1 MHASQEPEGCLLESD
16 VDEVIPVSQKGSSEE
31 NQASGR
37 QSSKYIVREALNSRV
52 CVDGVCGGCVVVCS
66 DGDVCVVMVREC
78 VCVFVCARVRVYLC
92 VRACC

>member
-31 NQASGR
+31 NEASGR

-52 CVDGVCGGCVVVCS
+52 CVDGVCGGCVVVCG
-66 DGDVCVVMVREC
+66 DGDVCVVMVMC
-78 VCVFVCARVRVYLC
+78 VS
-92 VRACC
+92 